1 MGLGHSPSIV
11 MDGLVFSMD
20 AANSRSY
27 AGSGNTWYNLVS
39 GAIGGTMVGV
49 GYSTLNGG
57 YFNFTGS
64 QYMTFANTPPVGQ
77 STLSSTVEI
86 VGYRNGTGGFEVMF
100 GGGNTTNNQAYYF
113 GNRQNSDNFM
123 MAYYANDLDSST
135 PTTNVAW
142 NHYVATYD
150 NATGRRATYYNG
162 ALLALNVS
170 GASNT
175 SASFFMIGAFN
186 NVGTPLYHFNGRIA
200 FVKIYNRAL
209 SAAEV
214 LQNYHAT
221 KKRYGY

>member
-1 MGLGHSPSIV
+1 MGIDYNNVIV
-11 MDGLVFSMD
+11 TDGLSVYLD
-20 AANSRSY
+20 AANTRSY
-27 AGSGNTWYNLVS
+27 SGSGNTWYNLIS

-49 GYSTLNGG
+49 GYSTSNGG
-57 YFNFTGS
+57 YFNFTGG

-86 VGYRNGTGGFEVMF
+86 FAYRNSTGGFEVMF
-100 GGGNTTNNQAYYF
+100 GGGNNINNQAYYF
-113 GNRQNSDNFM
+113 GNRQNSSNFM

-170 GASNT
+170 GATNT
-175 SASFFMIGAFN
+175 SASVFMIGAFN
-186 NVGTPLYHFNGRIA
+186 LLGTPSYYFNGRIA

-209 SAAEV
+209 TAQEI
-214 LQNYHAT
+214 LQNFNAM
-221 KKRYGY
+221 KGRYR

>member
-1 MGLGHSPSIV
+1 MGIDYNNVIV
-11 MDGLVFSMD
+11 TDGLSVYLD
-20 AANSRSY
+20 AANTRSY
-27 AGSGNTWYNLVS
+27 SGSGNTWYNLIS

-57 YFNFTGS
+57 YFSFTGG

-77 STLSSTVEI
+77 STLSSSVEI
-86 VGYRNGTGGFEVMF
+86 FAYRNSTGGFEVMF
-100 GGGNTTNNQAYYF
+100 GGGNNINNQAYYF
-113 GNRQNSDNFM
+113 GNRQNSSNFM

-170 GASNT
+170 GATNT
-175 SASFFMIGAFN
+175 SASVFTIGAFN
-186 NVGTPLYHFNGRIA
+186 LLGTPSYHFNGRIA

-209 SAAEV
+209 SATEV
-214 LQNYHAT
+214 LQNYNAT
-221 KKRYGY
+221 KGRYR